1 MEGGSRPEDV
11 SLLETGGGAA
21 PLISVQGGGGYDAG
35 TTPKL
40 QPAEGG
46 GLLDWLSGNPSPFK
60 FNSTESFETIF
71 NRLWPTELS
80 PYQKMNIIKNTKRD
94 LSKNG
99 DAVSN
104 NEAILRILMEN
115 TANEIE
121 KSDGEKISIEDHSR
135 EADMNEHSLQVPLN
149 LDINR
154 HIIPK
159 ELQRVYRKYENK
171 VACKRVYKILEKE
184 TESSDHPIVTWIKQ
198 AIPKSENKIA
208 LRNYLRNYLKRYT
221 KSKSEIRK
229 RVSGMMGNIA
239 VPNIEATSSNGLYTY
254 IDTPHPRYVACL
266 DISIE
271 HIVVVPPFDY
281 CKDKPFYLLKHIL
294 INLYNLNVLSVSD
307 NNVCKINRKVALI
320 FPSLY
325 KKTQGIEDEAF
336 KNNLY
341 LFLIT
346 SLLELENIN
355 NIFVLSNTGYSSFG
369 CEILNYSYEEST
381 STKPSKIHIPTLLSP
396 TYVLFPYK
404 LGNDLNGMIISA
416 EKNQEGE
423 NKTKYFND
431 IYNNIFYGKIGF
443 GFFVEPGYNF
453 IEENSR
459 LIRYNFKDDDFYNEF
474 KGSFNFGG
482 EKKSINFSKESITKF
497 EEENNLSEKISPIID
512 GIFSVIDNK
521 SHKLFKDIDEF
532 YSEFKDKTIYF
543 QRNMFI
549 VRTEIFLDAYNII
562 KDKLE
567 RMEENYKSK
576 IEEYFKKNINY
587 IKYIRYPLTY
597 EYGKMNKLYKES
609 NGSILRKPSLQ
620 STGGGRSRKA
630 TKKLLIGGAGKNCR
644 DMQEGPD
651 MELDKFNTE
660 QISPTQI
667 FILSMQDTNVKGNGT
682 CDIKDDK
689 KSNLSQFRVWHKSF
703 EIADFSNQEIIDV
716 GSKTYAIRVASE
728 DVKSNWKGYLIGQSG
743 GGNQLS
749 EYEEEYKKI
758 LGEITTTLGEGEIQK
773 TIQNGGAIDEM
784 LYPTTPHY
792 VSCITSVSSI
802 SSISSCI
809 TEVQEVAVDAAV
821 AAQQRSATTN
831 EAAADMNVPLYAL
844 GALGAVAAIQ
854 NSLLKKNVPVE
865 DDQQG
870 GKPESGYQQKVP
882 ILTEGE
888 ADLLNDLNLSPIN
901 MSEIFSSENR
911 YFKEF
916 NITDLKS
923 WDTAICMFLDNLV
936 TQSCYKNS
944 LLLTHS
950 ECEKSKCFLF
960 SIRDYLDKPE
970 VNREIQ
976 TGILMNDN
984 TAEFNEPDIEND
996 SEIIL
1001 SDLSMPMGRY
1011 FIDKKTNKPC
1021 VNVAI
1026 IERRTNVRKHF
1037 LLSLEEEVNPPGRK
1051 LFPEEKERLN
1061 GKFRDLQIKYSA
1073 KYVMYLY

>member
-71 NRLWPTELS
+71 NRLWATELS
-80 PYQKMNIIKNTKRD
+80 PYQKMNILKNSNRD

-135 EADMNEHSLQVPLN
+135 EANINEKSLKVPLN

-159 ELQRVYRKYENK
+159 ESQRVYRKYENK
-171 VACKRVYKILEKE
+171 VACKRVYKILEKG
-184 TESSDHPIVTWIKQ
+184 TESSDHPIVTWVEQ
-198 AIPKSENKIA
+198 AISKSESRIA
-208 LRNYLRNYLKRYT
+208 LRNYLKRYT

-229 RVSGMMGNIA
+229 RVSGMMRKIA
-239 VPNIEATSSNGLYTY
+239 VPNIEATSSENGYTY
-254 IDTPHPRYVACL
+254 EDTLQPRYVACL

-281 CKDKPFYLLKHIL
+281 CSDEPFDLLKHIL

-325 KKTQGIEDEAF
+325 KKTQGFEE
-336 KNNLY
+336 NLL
-341 LFLIT
+341 LFLIA
-346 SLLELENIN
+346 SHLELENIN

-369 CEILNYSYEEST
+369 CEILNYSYNEST
-381 STKPSKIHIPTLLSP
+381 STKPSNIHIPTLLSP
-396 TYVLFPYK
+396 TDVLFPYK

-453 IEENSR
+453 IEENSK

-474 KGSFNFGG
+474 KGSFNFGDD
-482 EKKSINFSKESITKF
+482 EIKSINFSKESITEF
-497 EEENNLSEKISPIID
+497 EDKKIKEKKLSEKISPIID
-512 GIFSVIDNK
+512 EIFSVIDDE
-521 SHKLFKDIDEF
+521 SHKLFEDIDEF
-532 YSEFKDKTIYF
+532 YSKFKDKTIYF

-562 KDKLE
+562 KDILE
-567 RMEENYKSK
+567 GMEDKEKSK
-576 IEEYFKKNINY
+576 TIEEYFKKNINY
-587 IKYIRYPLTY
+587 IKYIRYPLTE

-609 NGSILRKPSLQ
+609 NRSILRKPSLQ
-620 STGGGRSRKA
+620 STGGGRSKKA

-651 MELDKFNTE
+651 MELDIFNTE

-667 FILSMQDTNVKGNGT
+667 FILSMQDTNVNGNGT

-728 DVKSNWKGYLIGQSG
+728 DVKRNWKGYLIGQSG

-792 VSCITSVSSI
+792 VSCISSVSSI

-809 TEVQEVAVDAAV
+809 TEVQEV

-844 GALGAVAAIQ
+844 GAVGAVGAVGAIIK
-854 NSLLKKNVPVE
+854 NSLLKKSIPVE
-865 DDQQG
+865 EEQLG

-1026 IERRTNVRKHF
+1026 IEKRTNVRQHF
-1037 LLSLEEEVNPPGRK
+1037 LLSLEETVNPPERK
-1051 LFPEEKERLN
+1051 KLLSEEKERLK